1 MTTTLALDLGK
12 KRVGVAVS
20 HGVMAEGLKPLNFN
34 EQNSERFFDELKK
47 IIEAQKVEKL
57 VVGLPLNKDGGETEQ
72 SFWTREL
79 AGQIARETGLE
90 VIFAEES
97 FSSTSAKDDLDKLPK
112 KIREKQS
119 LDSEAARIILEQ
131 ELKSFE
137 S

>member
-1 MTTTLALDLGK
+1 MTTLALDLGK
-12 KRVGVAVS
+12 KRVGVAIS
-20 HGVMAEGLKPLNFN
+20 HGVMAEGLKPLSFN
-34 EQNSERFFDELKK
+34 EQKPESFFSELKN
-47 IIEAQKVEKL
+47 IIEAQKIEKL
-57 VVGLPLNKDGGETEQ
+57 VVGLPLNQDGGETEQ

-79 AGQIARETGLE
+79 AGQIARETGME
-90 VIFAEES
+90 IVFVEES

-131 ELKSFE
+131 EIKSFE